1 MNNEPGIYR
10 IVNTVT
16 NRTYIGSSINV
27 HARLRGHKRMLKNGT
42 HRNPHLQYSW
52 NKHGEQS
59 FEFELLVNCDRTN
72 IELREQQFM
81 DAYFEHDMLLYNVKP
96 SSDSHMGFR
105 YQHTPEA
112 KAKISHKASNRSPE
126 FLEKQRLSHLGK
138 KNSPE
143 TRAKII
149 KANTGRRASDETKA
163 KMRKIHLKRYESQDE
178 RDKISRQM
186 IGNKHAK
193 GQKHTAE
200 RLEAIRQ
207 SMLGNQH
214 HLGHIHSDEARGKM
228 RLAWIRRKVR
238 KELLS

>member
-112 KAKISHKASNRSPE
+112 KAKMSHKASNRSPE
-126 FLEKQRLSHLGK
+126 YLAKQRTSHLGK
-138 KNSPE
+138 KSTPE
-143 TRAKII
+143 AIAKTVAAI
-149 KANTGRRASDETKA
+149 KNRKTSEETKA
-163 KMRKIHLKRYESQDE
+163 RMHQSHLKR
-178 RDKISRQM
+178 
-186 IGNKHAK
+186 KH
-193 GQKHTAE
+193 
-200 RLEAIRQ
+200 
-207 SMLGNQH
+207 H
-214 HLGHIHSDEARGKM
+214 HQPRP
-228 RLAWIRRKVR
+228 
-238 KELLS
+238 